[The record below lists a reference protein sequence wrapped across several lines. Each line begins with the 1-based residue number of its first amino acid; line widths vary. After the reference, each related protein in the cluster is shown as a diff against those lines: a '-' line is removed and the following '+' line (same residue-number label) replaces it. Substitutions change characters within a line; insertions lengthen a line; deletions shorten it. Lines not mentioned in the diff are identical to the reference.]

1 VDITARL
8 GTETTGGIASQ
19 IAVIPEVRAVLLQ
32 KQRDFSQAP
41 GLVADGRD
49 MGTVVFPDAAYK
61 VFLTASA
68 EKRAL
73 RRHKQLIEKGFSAN
87 LGQITQEIEERDL
100 RDSQR
105 ATAPLVQAEDALYVD
120 STDKTVEQVIA
131 EILSFML

>member
-1 VDITARL
+1 
-8 GTETTGGIASQ
+8 
-19 IAVIPEVRAVLLQ
+19 
-32 KQRDFSQAP
+32 
-41 GLVADGRD
+41 